1 MPPEVDFL
9 TPPQTVA
16 TRLDRW
22 NAVLDEAVSAKSEG
36 PNLLVATWNLRA
48 FGDLTKAWTTAEGLS
63 PKRNFADVQF
73 IAAVIRRFDVVA
85 VQEVRGNLRALRY
98 LLKVL
103 GEGWAFILTD
113 VTLGKAGNNE
123 RLAFLFDTRRVK
135 PSGLACELVVP
146 LEQDAGVRAD
156 SLDRQFA
163 RTPYAVSFLSSG
175 QTFTLV
181 TLHVNY
187 GEKAAERVPELKA
200 IAKWLAGWA
209 EREFGWD
216 HNLIALGDFN
226 IDRVGDP
233 LFEAFTSTGLT
244 PAPQLAGLPRTIFD
258 QPGAEHFYDQIAWF
272 TKGQQ
277 RRPVLTLDAVTG
289 GQVNFVD
296 ALQDRHTLT
305 DLSWHIS
312 DHYPLWMEFAVPAD

>member
-1 MPPEVDFL
+1 MPEADIL
-9 TPPQTVA
+9 APPQTIA
-16 TRLDRW
+16 ARTTRW
-22 NAVLDEAVSAKSEG
+22 EAVLDDTIPVKSPG
-36 PNLLVATWNLRA
+36 SNLLVATWNLRA
-48 FGDLTKAWTTAEGLS
+48 FGDLTKAWKTGEGVS
-63 PKRNFADVQF
+63 PKRNFADVHA

-85 VQEVRGNLRALRY
+85 VQEVRGNLRALRH

-103 GEGWAFILTD
+103 GEDWAFILTD

-123 RLAFLFDTRRVK
+123 RLAFLFDTRRIK

-146 LEQDAGVRAD
+146 LEQDAGVSAD
-156 SLDRQFA
+156 TLDRQFA

-187 GEKAAERVPELKA
+187 GKKAAERAPELKA

-209 EREFGWD
+209 EREFDWD

-244 PAPQLAGLPRTIFD
+244 PAPQLEGLPRTIFD
-258 QPGAEHFYDQIAWF
+258 KPGAEHFYDQIAWF
-272 TKGQQ
+272 TKGQKQ
-277 RRPVLTLDAVTG
+277 RPVLRLEAVAG
-289 GQVNFVD
+289 GQVDFVD
-296 ALQDRHTLT
+296 ALLGERTRN
-305 DLSWHIS
+305 DLSWHVS
-312 DHYPLWMEFAVPAD
+312 DHYPLWVEFAIPAG